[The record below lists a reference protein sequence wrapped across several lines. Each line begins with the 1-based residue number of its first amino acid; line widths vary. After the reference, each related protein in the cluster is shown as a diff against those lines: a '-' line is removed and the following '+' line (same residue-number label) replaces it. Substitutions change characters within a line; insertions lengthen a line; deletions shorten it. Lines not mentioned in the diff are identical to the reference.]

1 MPAAPTSAEAL
12 ARRVSPLP
20 PSFRIELDPSTRLID
35 DEFVIGGDPRCV
47 VRLQEPTLA
56 CFHLLASGTAVGAVE
71 PGIAGDVHAPNLAGA
86 LARRLV
92 DAGLAHPVPG
102 GPAPRRDDVTVVI
115 PVHNGARRLAP
126 LIDSLGPTRRVVVVD
141 DGSTD
146 GTESM
151 ARTLGA
157 TVVRHNEARGPAA
170 ARNRGLDAVTT
181 SVTLFVDHD
190 AVLDE
195 GWDAALAQFAD
206 PAVGV
211 VLPRI
216 HPTSGAADPTRAE
229 RYELALSPYDLGPNP
244 GLVARHK
251 RLGAGSSVVVIGR
264 TAALRDVRGFDASLR
279 FGEDVDLFWRLADA
293 GWRVR
298 YDPRTGARHQ
308 VRSRVKDLLDL
319 HLRYGSG
326 DAALTRRHG
335 HRSGGTMSASVI
347 AGAVLIAAGRPRL
360 AAAAVAVQT
369 SILASGL
376 VKAGLR
382 PALAARLSAAWQIS
396 SLRTVAA
403 VGTSAAVPLTLAAV
417 ASIPRLRPLAATAL
431 LGRHLEGWRTVR
443 PQLDPVT
450 WLALRTADDAA
461 HALGTWAGMLKH
473 HDGRAL
479 LPIVTRPL
487 VDGSRADA
495 REPLTGWTTVAVFG

>member
-1 MPAAPTSAEAL
+1 MARL
-12 ARRVSPLP
+12 ASPLP

-35 DEFVIGGDPRCV
+35 DELVVGGDPRCV
-47 VRLQEPTLA
+47 VRLQGRTLA
-56 CFHLLASGTAVGAVE
+56 CFHLLASGTAIDAVDR
-71 PGIAGDVHAPNLAGA
+71 PAPRDSEALHTAGA

-92 DAGLAHPVPG
+92 DSGFAHPLPHGPSPG
-102 GPAPRRDDVTVVI
+102 RDDVTVVV
-115 PVHNGARRLAP
+115 PVHNGAARLAP
-126 LIDSLGPTRRVVVVD
+126 LVDSLGTVARIVVVD
-141 DGSTD
+141 DGSSDT
-146 GTESM
+146 TAATA
-151 ARTLGA
+151 ARLGA
-157 TVVRHNEARGPAA
+157 TVVRHAHALGPAA
-170 ARNRGLDAVTT
+170 ARNSGLAEVTT
-181 SVTLFVDHD
+181 AITMFVDDD
-190 AVLDE
+190 AILE
-195 GWDAALAQFAD
+195 PGWDVALTHFAD
-206 PAVGV
+206 PAVGA

-216 HPTSGAADPTRAE
+216 KPSSDAADPTRAE

-244 GLVARHK
+244 GLVARQK
-251 RLGAGSSVVVIGR
+251 RLGAGSSVVVLGS
-264 TAALRDVRGFDASLR
+264 TAALRDVHGFDASLR
-279 FGEDVDLFWRLADA
+279 FGEDADLFWRLADA

-298 YDPRTGARHQ
+298 HDPSAGAHHQ
-308 VRSRVKDLLDL
+308 VRSRVKDVLDL
-319 HLRYGSG
+319 HFRYGSG
-326 DAALTRRHG
+326 DAALTQRHG

-360 AAAAVAVQT
+360 AAATVAVQT

-396 SLRTVAA
+396 SLRTLAA
-403 VGTSAAVPLTLAAV
+403 VGTSTAAPLTLAAV
-417 ASIPRLRPLAATAL
+417 TSIPRLRPLAATAL
-431 LGRHLEGWRTVR
+431 LGRHLQGWRTVR

-473 HDGRAL
+473 HDERAL
-479 LPIVTRPL
+479 LPILTRPL